1 MFLLLLLEYSLL
13 LILPLACA
21 HQLPDLLTYDNLHN
35 ESCYTDFNC
44 PNEMRCEKDI
54 HLCVCIDGFIFSNN
68 VAMCE
73 LSKKFD
79 KFWIQGPSTI
89 YLSQKEVY
97 FDLHFNQ
104 YEAQY
109 RSNWTYEW
117 IIKSGNDC
125 AIFSGINTKALKMRI
140 LKPGFISFAIS
151 ISNSTSFGYKQ
162 HNLTIYDQ
170 DLFPIANVENLTI
183 TLPSNY
189 AVLNAEKS
197 NNAKY
202 YKWIPEDDLPAEM
215 LSGSSLNDSKL
226 FIFNL
231 VPGVFQFYLSVW
243 NDHSPINNT
252 KIVQLSVFGGIA
264 EENLIE
270 LLSSFTNFTF
280 KYSNELSKEIEQI
293 LEQSTNS
300 NRLLVKFTKISSD
313 ASLLGNVFTSFY
325 FYVVKDSKNKD
336 IIDGEQII
344 SILQENL
351 TFQKRFGVIQIS
363 PYYCRKCSGHGKCDN
378 LTKTCVCDDFWM
390 PNIFV
395 KMIHNGRNMDC
406 SWPSIIVWLSL
417 FFATFIFIKFLIFY
431 LNKNEQKR
439 LQKSKLIKK
448 ILLQHNNQ
456 IPSKQIGR
464 FSPVRMSKRKRGDCL
479 SEFRRMFVEYSEQF
493 GITHLKNENESICL
507 KELDDSSSSE

>member
-336 IIDGEQII
+336 
-344 SILQENL
+344 
-351 TFQKRFGVIQIS
+351 
-363 PYYCRKCSGHGKCDN
+363 CRKCSGHGKCDN

-406 SWPSIIVWLSL
+406 C
-417 FFATFIFIKFLIFY
+417 T
-431 LNKNEQKR
+431 
-439 LQKSKLIKK
+439 